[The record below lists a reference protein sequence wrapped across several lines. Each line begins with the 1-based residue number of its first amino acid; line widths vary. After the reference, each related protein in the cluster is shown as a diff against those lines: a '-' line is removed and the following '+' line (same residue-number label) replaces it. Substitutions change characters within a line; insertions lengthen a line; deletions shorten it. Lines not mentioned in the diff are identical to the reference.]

1 MRKGINLQRM
11 KAEKELL
18 EQEIL
23 QKQKQLKILN
33 DKIKAQC
40 AKADIDFTDHALI
53 RFLERKYEL
62 NVKDLKAT
70 IITNELIEQI
80 KTLGGKGK
88 FQCDDLT
95 FVINENKIITVY

>member
-1 MRKGINLQRM
+1 MRKPININRM

-23 QKQKQLKILN
+23 QKQKQLKALN
-33 DKIKAQC
+33 DKIKAQA

-53 RFLERKYEL
+53 RLLERKYEL
-62 NVKDLKAT
+62 DVKHLKST
-70 IITNELIEQI
+70 IITKELTEQI

-88 FQCDDLT
+88 FQCDDMT
-95 FVINENKIITVY
+95 FVIKDNKIITVY